1 MEKNVPD
8 LNRRMSVV
16 ILTYNRRDEVRHT
29 LGHMLA
35 LPQAVDIIVIDNAS
49 TDGTQDLV
57 HFEFPQVRF
66 VRLPRNVGAAARNI
80 GVEMAT
86 TPYIAFCDDDS
97 WWAAGSLERAAD
109 ILDAHPRVAALCAR
123 ILLGPQE
130 IEDPVCQVLANS
142 PLPSAGLPGRAL
154 LGFIACATVVR
165 RAAYLQA
172 GGYEQRFFVGGEE
185 ELLSIDLVSN
195 GWSVVYV
202 PELTIHHHPSPQRD
216 NPGRQKI
223 VLRNT
228 LWVSWLRLPFASAL
242 RQTWTTCRSA
252 RDIRTLAA
260 AMLEALRELPWV
272 WRERRVISPR
282 VHQMYRVLRD

>member
-1 MEKNVPD
+1 MSD
-8 LNRRMSVV
+8 LNHRISVV
-16 ILTYNRRDEVRHT
+16 VLTYNRKAEVRRT
-29 LGHMLA
+29 LHRMLA
-35 LPQAVDIIVIDNAS
+35 LPQVIDIIVVDNAS
-49 TDGTQDLV
+49 TDGTRDVL
-57 HFEFPQVRF
+57 HSEFPQVRS
-66 VRLPRNVGAAARNI
+66 VCLPSNVGAAARNV
-80 GVEMAT
+80 GVKMAS

-97 WWAAGSLERAAD
+97 WWAHGSLERAVQ
-109 ILDAHPRVAALCAR
+109 ILDAYPRVAALCAR

-130 IEDPVCQVLANS
+130 VEDPVCQILANS
-142 PLPSAGLPGRAL
+142 PLPSTDLPGRAL

-195 GWSVVYV
+195 GWSVVYA

-216 NPGRQKI
+216 NPARQKI

-242 RQTWTTCRSA
+242 RQTWAIFRSA

-260 AMLEALRELPWV
+260 AVLEALQELPWV
-272 WRERRVISPR
+272 WRERRVISPQ
-282 VHQMYRVLRD
+282 VHQMYRVLKD

>member
-1 MEKNVPD
+1 MLD
-8 LNRRMSVV
+8 LNRRISVV
-16 ILTYNRRDEVRHT
+16 VLTYNRKAEVCHT
-29 LGHMLA
+29 LRRMLA
-35 LPQAVDIIVIDNAS
+35 LPQAVDIIVVDNAS
-49 TDGTQDLV
+49 TDGTRDLI
-57 HFEFPQVRF
+57 HSEFPQVRF
-66 VRLPRNVGAAARNI
+66 VGLPRNVGAAARNV
-80 GVEMAT
+80 GVEMAN

-97 WWAAGSLERAAD
+97 WWADGSLERAVH

-195 GWSVVYV
+195 GWNVVYAS
-202 PELTIHHHPSPQRD
+202 ELTIHHHPSPQRD

-242 RQTWTTCRSA
+242 RQTWATCRSA
-252 RDIRTLAA
+252 RDMRTLAA
-260 AMLEALRELPWV
+260 ALLEALRELPWV
-272 WRERRVISPR
+272 WRERRVISPQ